1 MVTAFYAYLIPLAI
15 PVGILGILLH
25 YMLQKYLLLNR
36 HASPLSVSD
45 SMASYMLDFFIE
57 IIIVIYAVGCI
68 VFEKIIYDQVSTVT
82 LIQLIISLAFLL
94 LPIPQIFNCLL
105 RVKRESTVGVY
116 NDQDFNDVILFI
128 NNDSKLKKFNHFQ
141 DYDRSNPVLA
151 EAAIE

>member
-15 PVGILGILLH
+15 PVGILGVLLH

-57 IIIVIYAVGCI
+57 IIIVLYAVGCI
-68 VFEKIIYDQVSTVT
+68 VFEKLIYDSISTVT
-82 LIQLIISLAFLL
+82 WVQLIISLAFLL
-94 LPIPQIFNCLL
+94 LPIPQIFSCLL
-105 RVKRESTVGVY
+105 HVQRKSTVGAY
-116 NDQDFNDVILFI
+116 DDQAFTD
-128 NNDSKLKKFNHFQ
+128 

-151 EAAIE
+151 ENAIE